1 MNYEQIRAAVAKA
14 VAAALPTSPDD
25 NDCVVRFAEV
35 DPENTPGVWSPI
47 WGHPTEVIE
56 AITTGVMQV
65 LFPGAIWPPAQDP
78 VTLPEELANHRILT
92 SARWKCGCTTT
103 ECKLRQDV
111 FRDSGTD
118 PTAVLRVTCLT
129 HGIRGDSEPARLADN
144 LGTRQRAQ
152 AMYRLD
158 LAHEEQCR

>member
-1 MNYEQIRAAVAKA
+1 MNYEELRAKIGGAVL
-14 VAAALPTSPDD
+14 AALPIDPDD
-25 NDCVVRFAEV
+25 GTCVVRHDGE
-35 DPENTPGVWSPI
+35 DNGTPI
-47 WGHPTEVIE
+47 WGDPGVVAE
-56 AITTGVMQV
+56 AIVNEVMGA

-103 ECKLRQDV
+103 ECKLRQDI

-118 PTAVLRVTCLT
+118 PTAILRVVCMT
-129 HGIRGDSEPARLADN
+129 HGLQGDSEPARLADN